1 MLEENEIQYLTDIQ
15 TKDSRLR
22 DFLSSK
28 PFPDTASSETLFQY
42 LAEIKSILGNHNND
56 ISFVASLLAKD
67 FLTGR
72 FDGLKWDAAE
82 KAQGAAGLDID
93 LGWNDL
99 RIIGEIK
106 TTVPYQKGFG
116 AQQKAAIKKDPKKL
130 RENEAAHKFMMVTSD
145 EAYKTLKGEKFR
157 PLLNKIEV
165 VNFIQPDS
173 FTTL

>member
-1 MLEENEIQYLTDIQ
+1 MTQENEIKYLKTVQ
-15 TKDSRLR
+15 NKDNRLR

-42 LAEIKSILGNHNND
+42 LAKIKSIFGNHHND

-67 FLTGR
+67 FLTER
-72 FDGLKWDAAE
+72 FEGLTWDAAE

-93 LGWNDL
+93 LIWNGL
-99 RIIGEIK
+99 RITGEIK

-116 AQQKAAIKKDPKKL
+116 AQQKSAIKKDLKKL

-145 EAYKTLKGEKFR
+145 EAYETLKGESFK
-157 PLLNKIEV
+157 PLLDKIEV
-165 VNFIQPDS
+165 VNLIQSDS

>member
-1 MLEENEIQYLTDIQ
+1 MTEANEIQYLKTVQ
-15 TKDSRLR
+15 TKDRRLR
-22 DFLSSK
+22 DFLNSK

-42 LAEIKSILGNHNND
+42 LSEIKSILGNHHND

-67 FLTGR
+67 FLTER
-72 FDGLKWDAAE
+72 FEGLTWDAAE

-116 AQQKAAIKKDPKKL
+116 AQQKAAIKKDLKKL
-130 RENEAAHKFMMVTSD
+130 RENAATHKFMMVTSD
-145 EAYKTLKGEKFR
+145 EAYETLKGQKFR
-157 PLLNKIEV
+157 PLLDKIEV
-165 VNFIQPDS
+165 VNLIQPDS
-173 FTTL
+173 FKIL

>member
-1 MLEENEIQYLTDIQ
+1 MIEENEIRYLKAVQ
-15 TKDSRLR
+15 NKDRRLR
-22 DFLSSK
+22 DFLNSQ
-28 PFPDTASSETLFQY
+28 PFPNTPSSETLFQY
-42 LAEIKSILGNHNND
+42 LTEIKSILGNHHND

-67 FLTGR
+67 FLTER
-72 FDGLKWDAAE
+72 FEGLRWDAAE

-116 AQQKAAIKKDPKKL
+116 AQQKAAIKKDLKKL

-145 EAYKTLKGEKFR
+145 EAYETLKGEKFR
-157 PLLNKIEV
+157 PLLDKIEV
-165 VNFIQPDS
+165 VNLIQPDS
-173 FTTL
+173 FKIL